1 MVGQLACTGS
11 GTTGVE
17 GFGEDVASG
26 YTALMYVDFELCY
39 AVRSRWFGVGV
50 TGQSRCRAS
59 AVVHTGTVNEWLS
72 SRPNRPG
79 ALRLASQARQAC
91 RTVWFPW
98 SLALGEG
105 LFWLVLNT
113 GGAVAVVI
121 LPSTIPYLGY
131 RPCEFSHCTDKL
143 PQNCRDWAT
152 SSTEL
157 EICFPSYP
165 KGECQRYTR
174 LLGNEGT
181 KWYMQR
187 IVYYRTPRQGSGV
200 PFSPFRL
207 LPPDPI
213 LSSVLCVIPAGRTFT
228 LYT

>member
-1 MVGQLACTGS
+1 
-11 GTTGVE
+11 
-17 GFGEDVASG
+17 
-26 YTALMYVDFELCY
+26 MYVDFELCY

-59 AVVHTGTVNEWLS
+59 AVVHTGTVNECLS

-79 ALRLASQARQAC
+79 ALRLASQARQAG

-121 LPSTIPYLGY
+121 LPSTIPYLEY
-131 RPCEFSHCTDKL
+131 RPCGFSHCTDKL
-143 PQNCRDWAT
+143 PHDCRDWAA

-165 KGECQRYTR
+165 KGGCQRYTR
-174 LLGNEGT
+174 LLGNEVT

-213 LSSVLCVIPAGRTFT
+213 LSSVLCVILAGRTFT